1 MIYPTNRPDR
11 ERPIIVRAFKYDGS
25 EHRRWRACVRRA
37 DASLIELDARFEE
50 EIRHHLL
57 GTIRPGTI
65 SIEYYW
71 PDRWYNVFRFL
82 EPGGEM
88 RNYYCNV
95 NVPPVFDSSGLSFID
110 LDMDILV
117 APDLSY
123 SILDEDEFEENAA
136 RFNYPPEIRRR
147 AHMALGEL
155 VDLIES
161 RSFPFN
167 ERAGEPYAL

>member
-1 MIYPTNRPDR
+1 MIYPTNNGDR
-11 ERPIIVRAFKYDGS
+11 ERSIIVRAFKYDGS
-25 EHRRWRACVRRA
+25 EHRRWRARLRRA

-50 EIRHHLL
+50 EIRHALL

-110 LDMDILV
+110 LDM
-117 APDLSY
+117 AYGRPDLSY
-123 SILDEDEFEENAA
+123 RISTRRVRENAA
-136 RFNYPPEIRRR
+136 RFNYPRRCAVALMGPGR
-147 AHMALGEL
+147 AGL
-155 VDLIES
+155 LIES
-161 RSFPFN
+161 RRS
-167 ERAGEPYAL
+167 LS

>member
-1 MIYPTNRPDR
+1 VIYPPNECDS
-11 ERPIIVRAFKYDGS
+11 ERSIIVRAFKYDGS
-25 EHRRWRACVRRA
+25 EHRRWRARLRRA

-50 EIRHHLL
+50 EIRHALL
-57 GTIRPGTI
+57 GTILPGTI
-65 SIEYYW
+65 SLEYYW

-123 SILDEDEFEENAA
+123 RILDEDEFEENAA
-136 RFNYPPEIRRR
+136 RFNYPPEVRRR
-147 AHMALGEL
+147 AHGALDEL
-155 VDLIES
+155 VSLIES
-161 RSFPFN
+161 RRFPFD
-167 ERAGEPYAL
+167 EPADKLSAR